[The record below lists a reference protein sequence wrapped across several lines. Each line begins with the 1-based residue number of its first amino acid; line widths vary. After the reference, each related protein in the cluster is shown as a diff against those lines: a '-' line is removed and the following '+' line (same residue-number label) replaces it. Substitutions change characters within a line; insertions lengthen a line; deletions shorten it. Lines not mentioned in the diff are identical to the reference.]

1 MVIFLNGSQCSFGD
15 TEIQCDALSSSFKP
29 RYEQQQIQN
38 PKEALR
44 DRKRPPFLDR
54 YLSILSETINLSFYL
69 GQVFSARFL
78 GISSPLSAMHL
89 CNPQAEPLHPSK
101 ERAYF

>member
-15 TEIQCDALSSSFKP
+15 TETQCDALSSSFKP
-29 RYEQQQIQN
+29 RHEQHIQN
-38 PKEALR
+38 LKEALR
-44 DRKRPPFLDR
+44 NRKRPPFLDQ
-54 YLSILSETINLSFYL
+54 YPSILSETINLSFYL
-69 GQVFSARFL
+69 GQVFSAQFL